1 LPPGKIP
8 NADFVKGVAIA
19 ATAFMLS
26 DSSDSNPFYV
36 IMSSNKNPPLF
47 ESAFRTRFAKKMML

>member
-8 NADFVKGVAIA
+8 NADFVKGVATT

-26 DSSDSNPFYV
+26 DSSGSNPFYV
-36 IMSSNKNPPLF
+36 IMSSNKNPPPLIHCATLGIDITF
-47 ESAFRTRFAKKMML
+47 